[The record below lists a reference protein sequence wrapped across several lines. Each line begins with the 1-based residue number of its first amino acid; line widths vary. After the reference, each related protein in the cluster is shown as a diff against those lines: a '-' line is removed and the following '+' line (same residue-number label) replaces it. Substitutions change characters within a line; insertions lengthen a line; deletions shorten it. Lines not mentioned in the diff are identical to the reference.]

1 VFVCN
6 EHPLHGSDG
15 VTSCPLNRSPPGC
28 LVGESFSF

>member
-15 VTSCPLNRSPPGC
+15 VTPCPLNRSPPGR